1 MDINDYNLGAL
12 DNGTTSQADL
22 DNLIKAM
29 TAGDQTGQELINT
42 ETSGASLKTESLEP
56 MLKIL
61 TSKEKNIVLYN
72 MIPKQKAYNTVEE
85 YNQLIDY
92 GGDSGIFN
100 LEGETPSF
108 TDSIYER
115 KSVLVKYTGIAGEV
129 THQAS
134 LVRLGNGVKAMEQE
148 VYNKTQYLLRA
159 INKNLTTAN
168 SGNIGTEFD
177 GIFKQHFD
185 GLSGGGSLDTYA
197 NSTSV
202 IDARG
207 NALSDEDVE
216 NAVQSV
222 VNDNFG
228 NVSSIIGNPKVFSNY
243 VKRFHEIKRVNVND
257 PSTATTG
264 AIMGQKVNQ
273 IQTQFG
279 NIDIKNDIFFDY
291 KVVKAYNTAATN
303 AKSPAAPTVDGTTP
317 IAVNADT
324 STKFDDGAGTYWYG
338 VTAKNRYGESAMSLF
353 ATAGQAVAAT
363 ESVDLK
369 FAQTD
374 TAYASESFVIY
385 RTKSTATA
393 YTTAE
398 FHQIF
403 EINKTQL
410 ATGFDGAAAG
420 LVRDRNRSLPGTT
433 SAIVLDNSTDV
444 WAIKQLAPIMK
455 MALARTSPS
464 ERFMILS
471 YLTPVIYQPKK
482 VARIINLGDTIS

>member
-12 DNGTTSQADL
+12 DNGTTSQSDL

-29 TAGDQTGQELINT
+29 TAGDQTGQQLINT

-85 YNQLIDY
+85 YNQLVDY

-129 THQAS
+129 THQAQ
-134 LVRLGNGVKAMEQE
+134 LVRLGNGVEAMQQE
-148 VYNKTQYLLRA
+148 VYNKTQFLLRA
-159 INKNLTTAN
+159 INKSLSTAN
-168 SGNIGTEFD
+168 SDNIDAEFD
-177 GIFKQHFD
+177 GIFKQHYD
-185 GLSGGGSLDTYA
+185 GISGGSLDAYT
-197 NSTSV
+197 NSNNV

-216 NAVQSV
+216 NAVQAV

-228 NVSSIIGNPKVFSNY
+228 NVSTIIGNPKVFSNY
-243 VKRFHEIKRVNVND
+243 AKRFHEIKRVNVNQPD
-257 PSTATTG
+257 SATTG

-279 NIDIKNDIFFDY
+279 NIDIKNDVFFDY
-291 KVVKAYNTAATN
+291 KTAKAYNAAATN

-317 IAVNADT
+317 IAVNTDT
-324 STKFDDGAGTYWYG
+324 STKFTDGAGTYWYG

-385 RTKSTATA
+385 RTKKTATA

-398 FHQIF
+398 FWPIL
-403 EINKTQL
+403 EINKAQL
-410 ATGFDGAAAG
+410 AAGYDGGAAG
-420 LVRDRNRSLPGTT
+420 IVRDRNRVLPGTT
-433 SAIVLDNSTDV
+433 SAIILDNDVDV

-455 MALARTSPS
+455 MMLARTSPS

-471 YLTPVIYQPKK
+471 YLTPVIYQPRK